1 MASNNYKKA
10 LKNEVEQLTRQLN
23 RITIEKE
30 IIERKL
36 LLAQDKLANGIIEHV
51 TNSDVLS
58 DHYKGQSNGY
68 PNEKNLEIGNFVKI
82 LNPKPGQEKCG
93 RIEGFY
99 KDGKVKIL
107 TDKGLIIRR
116 LPHNIDY
123 VI

>member
-1 MASNNYKKA
+1 MTSNNYKKA

-58 DHYKGQSNGY
+58 DHYKGRSNGY
-68 PNEKNLEIGNFVKI
+68 PNEINWK
-82 LNPKPGQEKCG
+82 
-93 RIEGFY
+93 
-99 KDGKVKIL
+99 
-107 TDKGLIIRR
+107 
-116 LPHNIDY
+116 
-123 VI
+123 